1 MHIINWSEII
11 EYQANGYDLRLSMGR
26 CAMNTLG
33 FGMTIVTARFSM
45 AHLLLLNGPNLNL
58 LGHREPEI
66 YGHETLADIETRAQA
81 RAEAAGSTLAAF
93 QTNHEGALIDRI
105 HAARGQ
111 SDAIIINP
119 GAWSH
124 TSIAI
129 LDALNAFEG
138 RVVEVH
144 LSNIHKRETFRHHSY
159 ISARADGVI
168 AGLGSFGYLAAVDWL
183 TG

>member
-1 MHIINWSEII
+1 MKI
-11 EYQANGYDLRLSMGR
+11 
-26 CAMNTLG
+26 
-33 FGMTIVTARFSM
+33 
-45 AHLLLLNGPNLNL
+45 LLLNGPNLNL
-58 LGHREPEI
+58 LGQREPDI
-66 YGHETLADIETRAQA
+66 YGHETLADIEQA
-81 RAEAAGSTLAAF
+81 AAERAETHGAALDAF

-111 SDAIIINP
+111 MNAVIINP

-129 LDALNAFEG
+129 LDALNSFEG

-144 LSNIHKRETFRHHSY
+144 LSNIHKREAFRHHSY

-168 AGLGSFGYLAAVDWL
+168 CGLGSFGYLAAVDWL
-183 TG
+183 TRAR